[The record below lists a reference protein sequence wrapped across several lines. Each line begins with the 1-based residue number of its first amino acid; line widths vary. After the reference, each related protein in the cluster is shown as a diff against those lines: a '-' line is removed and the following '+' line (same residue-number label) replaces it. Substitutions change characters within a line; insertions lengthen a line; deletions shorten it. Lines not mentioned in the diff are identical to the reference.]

1 MWLNDNMPDEIIAL
15 KDWSWKFKKK
25 MEWVRKEQGDELK
38 FLEEICNVIYSR
50 FKTICRSIHS

>member
-25 MEWVRKEQGDELK
+25 NGVSKKRARWWVKVLRR
-38 FLEEICNVIYSR
+38 NM
-50 FKTICRSIHS
+50 